1 MVENIYDV
9 MVIGGGPAGLTAS
22 IYASRKKM
30 KTLLITVNMGGQA
43 TMTSHIENYPGF
55 SSISGIE
62 LARLM
67 EEQMKNFSAETVFGK
82 AVFASKEGDLFALQL
97 ASGEKYFSKS
107 LILAFGKVPR
117 SLGIPGEDR
126 FAGRGISS
134 CAVCDGPMFRDK
146 NVIVIGGGNSA
157 LEAAEIAARFA
168 SKVYLMHRRDVFT
181 GDEST
186 LERVKSNQK
195 IEMMVNSFP
204 TEVLGEKF
212 MTGVVFQDSVT
223 NEKKELGADGMFV
236 EIGYETKTDWI
247 KSLVST
253 NELGEIVVNEKCE
266 TSVPGIFAAGDVT
279 NGPYKQLVIAAGQ
292 GAISALSAYSYL
304 QKISGSDQPKTDWGK
319 THK

>member
-9 MVIGGGPAGLTAS
+9 TIVGGGPAGLTAA

-30 KTLLITVNMGGQA
+30 RTLLITVNFGGQA
-43 TMTSHIENYPGF
+43 TLTSHIENYPGF

-82 AVFASKEGDLFALQL
+82 AVSVSKEGDTFTVQL
-97 ASGEKYFSKS
+97 ASGEKYFSRS

-134 CAVCDGPMFRDK
+134 CAICDGPMFKDK
-146 NVIVIGGGNSA
+146 TVVVIGGGNSA

-186 LERVKSNQK
+186 LERVRGNQK
-195 IEMMVNSFP
+195 IEMMINSFP
-204 TEVLGEKF
+204 VEVLGDKF
-212 MTGVVFQDSVT
+212 MAGVIVQDSVT
-223 NEKKELGADGMFV
+223 NEKKEIKADGMFV

-247 KSLVST
+247 KELVKT
-253 NELGEIVVNEKCE
+253 NDGGEIIINEKCE
-266 TSVPGIFAAGDVT
+266 ASHPGIFAAGDVT

-292 GAISALSAYSYL
+292 GAISALSAYSYV
-304 QKISGSDQPKTDWGK
+304 QKVSGLSQAKADWGK
-319 THK
+319 TQK